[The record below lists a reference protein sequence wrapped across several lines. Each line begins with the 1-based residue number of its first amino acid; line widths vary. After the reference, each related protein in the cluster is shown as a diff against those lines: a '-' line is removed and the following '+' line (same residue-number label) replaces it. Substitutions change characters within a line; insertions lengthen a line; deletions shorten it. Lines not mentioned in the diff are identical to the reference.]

1 MDDAAKLISAIAS
14 LAWPVVLA
22 ILLFKL
28 FGPIRALV
36 DSALRRKFS
45 IKVAGNELTMEE
57 VSEQQRVI
65 VNDLQSKVADLER
78 RLNTV
83 SSAAPAQLR
92 TPEQSAKRVLW
103 VDDTPRNN
111 SLLAASIEERG
122 ARVDIALSTDDA
134 MTKFKRQPYDIVL
147 SDMGR
152 PEGEKAGIELTKRI
166 KSLSPTTPVFIFCG
180 SWAARNLRDEAL
192 NAGATQITSSA
203 TTLLSALPLASDA

>member
-1 MDDAAKLISAIAS
+1 MEDAAKLISAIAA
-14 LAWPVVLA
+14 LAWPLVLA

-65 VNDLQSKVADLER
+65 VSDLQSKVAELER
-78 RLNTV
+78 RLDTG
-83 SSAAPAQLR
+83 SGAAPAPAR
-92 TPEQSAKRVLW
+92 TPGQSAKRVLW
-103 VDDTPRNN
+103 VDDNPRNN

-122 ARVDIALSTDDA
+122 ARVDIALSTEEA
-134 MTKFKRQPYDIVL
+134 MDRFRRQPYDIVL

-152 PEGEKAGIELTKRI
+152 PEGEKAGIDLTQRVKA
-166 KSLSPTTPVFIFCG
+166 LNPATPVFIYCG
-180 SWAARNLRDEAL
+180 SWAARHLREEAL
-192 NAGATQITSSA
+192 GAGATQITSSA
-203 TTLLSALPLASDA
+203 STLLSALPLASDA